1 MHRYVWMCV
10 GIYGYN
16 YVYIG
21 MYRSA
26 WLHLGMY
33 GLVWVMVYTWK
44 LCLQIFEVV
53 VSENY

>member
-26 WLHLGMY
+26 WLYLGMY